1 MNKELYNNVSNTYSL
16 AFICFVGLVFESDAE
31 KPVPVLLMLLT
42 GVLAAIYH
50 SEYTK
55 LKNNNQ

>member
-1 MNKELYNNVSNTYSL
+1 MNKEFYNNLLNTYAL

-31 KPVPVLLMLLT
+31 KPVPILLMLLT

-50 SEYTK
+50 SEYK
-55 LKNNNQ
+55 KMGDK